1 VNAPTRAEMV
11 EKQLRQRGIRDA
23 RVLEAMLAIPREQF
37 VSESG
42 PSAYVDAPIPIGY
55 GQTITQPYMTAL
67 MAQSLMLD
75 GSEKVLDVG
84 TGSGYHA
91 AVLGHLARRVI
102 SVERIPEL
110 AALAR
115 ANLDRAGLGENIQ
128 VICGDG
134 SLGYPPE
141 APFDAISVAA
151 ASPDIPPAL
160 LDQLRDP
167 GKLVIPVGTRQDQ
180 QLQLVHKYNGNILTR
195 DVTGCRFVPLVGEE
209 GWAS

>member
-1 VNAPTRAEMV
+1 MSAPTRVEMV
-11 EKQLRQRGIRDA
+11 EKQLRQRGIRDQ
-23 RVLEAMLAIPREQF
+23 RVLDAMLAIPREQF
-37 VSESG
+37 VFEDV
-42 PSAYVDAPIPIGY
+42 PSAYLDAPIPIGY

-67 MAQSLMLD
+67 MAQSLMLN

-91 AVLGHLARRVI
+91 AVLGRLARRVI

-110 AALAR
+110 AATAR
-115 ANLDRAGLGENIQ
+115 ANLDRTGLGENIM

-151 ASPDIPPAL
+151 GSPEVPPAL
-160 LDQLRDP
+160 LDQLREP
-167 GKLVIPVGTRQDQ
+167 GRLVIPVGTRRDQ
-180 QLQLVHKYNGNILTR
+180 QLQLVQKYNGNILTN
-195 DVTGCRFVPLVGEE
+195 DVTGCRFVPLLGEE
-209 GWAS
+209 GWTS